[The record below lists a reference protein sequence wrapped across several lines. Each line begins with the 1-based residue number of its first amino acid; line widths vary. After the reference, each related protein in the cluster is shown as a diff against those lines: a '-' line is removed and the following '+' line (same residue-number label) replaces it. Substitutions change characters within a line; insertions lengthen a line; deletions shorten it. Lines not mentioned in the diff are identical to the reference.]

1 LTQIKDIAK
10 IMTNILNE
18 WAFLWGLQIYPEN
31 ENFINIIAYI
41 VEDSVK

>member
-1 LTQIKDIAK
+1 
-10 IMTNILNE
+10 MTNILNE
-18 WAFLWGLQIYPEN
+18 WSFLWALQIYPEN